1 VSRREAGDDRDDD
14 ALVVA
19 TAAGDLEAF
28 RVLVERFAPRVHAFA
43 VRALGSRADADDIVQ
58 ETFVRAHRAAPRFVP
73 EGRCAAWLFRI
84 AGNLVRQEARRRRV
98 RGWFAGT
105 PAVSDAALLASL
117 PAPRFF
123 AADAPLAAG
132 ELRAALV
139 RALARLPERQ
149 RLAVLLRYFD
159 GLAVRDVAAALGAS
173 EHATESLLAR
183 GTATLR
189 RLLAPDAR

>member
-1 VSRREAGDDRDDD
+1 MSRREAGDDRDDD

-19 TAAGDLEAF
+19 TAAGDLAAF

-73 EGRCAAWLFRI
+73 AGRCAAWLFRI
-84 AGNLVRQEARRRRV
+84 AGNLVRQEMRRRRV
-98 RGWFAGT
+98 RGWLTGT
-105 PAVSDAALLASL
+105 PGVNDEVLLASL

-123 AADAPLAAG
+123 AADAPLADSD
-132 ELRAALV
+132 LRAALA

-159 GLAVRDVAAALGAS
+159 GLAVRDVAAALNAS

-183 GTATLR
+183 GTAALR
-189 RLLAPDAR
+189 RLLADEPR